1 MPEEIDPELEAL
13 RKKRKEMYVKQAEVE
28 KERLGWPDAPL
39 VLTDANFRETV
50 ALYPMVLVD
59 LWAPWCGPC
68 KMLGPIIEQLAKELK
83 GKVVFGKL
91 NVDENPQTASS
102 FKVLSIPTMLIIKER
117 ELVDR
122 ITGAVP
128 RSKLVTVLNKH
139 LPVQ

>member
-1 MPEEIDPELEAL
+1 MSEDIDPELEEL
-13 RKKRKEMYVKQAEVE
+13 RKKRMEMYAKQAEAE
-28 KERLGWPDAPL
+28 KERLGWPDMPIM
-39 VLTDANFRETV
+39 LTDANFRETV
-50 ALYPMVLVD
+50 ALYPLMVVD

-68 KMLGPIIEQLAKELK
+68 KMLGPVIEQLARELK

-102 FKVLSIPTMLIIKER
+102 FKVMSIPTMLVIKER

-128 RSKLVTVLNKH
+128 KATILQKLQRFL
-139 LPVQ
+139 

>member
-1 MPEEIDPELEAL
+1 MPEDIDPELEEL
-13 RKKRKEMYVKQAEVE
+13 RKKRREMYVKQADEE
-28 KERLGWPDAPL
+28 KQRFGWPDTPM

-50 ALYPMVLVD
+50 ALYPLMLVD

-68 KMLGPIIEQLAKELK
+68 KMLGPVIEQLARELK

-102 FKVLSIPTMLIIKER
+102 FKVMSIPTMLVIKER

-128 RSKLVTVLNKH
+128 KATILQKLQRFL
-139 LPVQ
+139 